1 MRDNP
6 AVQIAQRDVVASA
19 LGAFEKGSAGINDH
33 LIAALN
39 RAAGCSTTLTIDK
52 TAAKSPDFTLLA

>member
-1 MRDNP
+1 
-6 AVQIAQRDVVASA
+6 
-19 LGAFEKGSAGINDH
+19 LKKGSAGFNDH